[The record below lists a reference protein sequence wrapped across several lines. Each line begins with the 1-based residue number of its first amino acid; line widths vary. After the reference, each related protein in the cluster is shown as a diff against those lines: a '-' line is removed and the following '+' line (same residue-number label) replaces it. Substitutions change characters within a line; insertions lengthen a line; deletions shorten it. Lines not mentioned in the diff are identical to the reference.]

1 MKQLYLLRHAKSSW
15 KNREL
20 SDRERPLN
28 KRGYRDAPRMGAY
41 LADRYSPIQF
51 FVSPARRAQETY
63 TELLTGWPEL
73 NSQAVTTEEA
83 LYTFE
88 FRELL
93 QWLSA
98 RPDELSAVA
107 MVGHNPA
114 LTDLTNWLVGG
125 EVIEN
130 LPTAGWVDLVIDLDR
145 WSDIELSRGRGH
157 CKTIIKPKDID

>member
-1 MKQLYLLRHAKSSW
+1 MKRLCLLRHAKSSW
-15 KNREL
+15 ENPSL
-20 SDRERPLN
+20 LDRERPLN

-41 LADRYSPIQF
+41 LAGRYSPIPF

-73 NSQAVTTEEA
+73 NSHGVTTEEA

-98 RPDELSAVA
+98 RPDELAAVA

-114 LTDLTNWLVGG
+114 LTDLTNWLVGKG
-125 EVIEN
+125 IIEN
-130 LPTAGWVDLVIDLDR
+130 LPTAGWADLVIDLDR

-157 CKTIIKPKDID
+157 CKTIIRPKDIN

>member
-1 MKQLYLLRHAKSSW
+1 MKRLCLLRHAKSSW
-15 KNREL
+15 ENPSL
-20 SDRERPLN
+20 LDRERPLN
-28 KRGYRDAPRMGAY
+28 KRGYRDAPQIGAY
-41 LADRYSPIQF
+41 LSGRYLPLLF

-63 TELLTGWPEL
+63 AELLTGWPQL
-73 NSQAVTTEEA
+73 NSQRVTIEEA

-98 RPDELSAVA
+98 RPDELSALA

-114 LTDLTNWLVGG
+114 LTDLTNWLAGG

-157 CKTIIKPKDID
+157 CKTIIRPKDID